1 MYYDFLNYSKL
12 KSQWDEKMELLGKL
26 EQNTADIQA
35 SFKEKEAIL
44 VKERDEAV
52 ENSR

>member
-1 MYYDFLNYSKL
+1 
-12 KSQWDEKMELLGKL
+12 MELLGRL
-26 EQNTADIQA
+26 EQNMADVQV